1 VFPAT
6 QVYQNI
12 FTSAM
17 GIFGEAKTVT
27 YSNGTEAIAYKHV
40 GDKKFVNQFAQYID
54 SIIRAR
60 LTRSLPALS
69 ATDSELVE
77 MLYGSNSMCKR
88 LTGIKQYILENK
100 NNFPSLINQ
109 DGTIKN
115 ELLNYLQEYPGDGN
129 VQIVDR
135 IVLSD
140 SSLNNDFDTEN
151 QLVSAFAELLE
162 SEDEAI
168 RDFANDLAKYAYLT
182 SYDET
187 GPNSF
192 FNLVPIDWKI

>member
-60 LTRSLPALS
+60 LTRSLPAFS

>member
-40 GDKKFVNQFAQYID
+40 GDKKFVNQFAQYVD

>member
-187 GPNSF
+187 SPNSF

>member
-109 DGTIKN
+109 DDTIKN

>member
-1 VFPAT
+1 
-6 QVYQNI
+6 
-12 FTSAM
+12 M

>member
-162 SEDEAI
+162 SEDGAI